1 MSALADGWLE
11 PADVYVND
19 PILAKIRLCEPD
31 QIFID
36 AKVQSISPLS
46 LEVVVDA
53 ERLTLGAINCEI
65 DVQLIVADQKL
76 ALRTT
81 VAGRS
86 ATVAGQVRL
95 VLGFNS
101 VLQVHPEVGEATSNK
116 LSAEVTTP
124 HLWDCSAE
132 FFPTA
137 LALNPARYNDYIYFK
152 VLAVSA
158 HGLRL
163 MCSHRNKMLLPGLR
177 LKLQMSLPMIGE
189 VCLDVQVEHV
199 SVHVDQ
205 RKRGFDVV
213 VKVLSL
219 ESYAREM
226 IAQYLI
232 QFGRVDSLDALRAG
246 GLNPP
251 SVARGVD
258 FYFLRSKQDH
268 ADVLNLRLMAHRQF
282 GNFQNTDVRPE
293 DLDDEADESARILI
307 GKHKGR
313 AVASARFRFA
323 QKDQPL
329 IMQAHI
335 HCANELPPREQI
347 VEVSRACTDPEYRRG
362 NLFANVVHQLF
373 VSAIPAGR
381 HFVLLVS
388 LPNLLEFY
396 KSIGCKE
403 LGLTQY
409 DEFWNGEQHLM
420 LMNSVHV
427 CLGRDV
433 GPVFWNLMFRE
444 PYEYLMER
452 GAIYPSTLDR
462 LRLLV
467 YRGVGLVT
475 DFWFWL
481 FRPKILV

>member
-1 MSALADGWLE
+1 MSALAHGWLE

-19 PILAKIRLCEPD
+19 PILAKIRLCEPG
-31 QIFID
+31 QILID
-36 AKVQSISPLS
+36 AKVQRISPLG
-46 LEVVVDA
+46 LDVVVDA
-53 ERLTLGAINCEI
+53 ERLTLGVVNCEV
-65 DVQLIVADQKL
+65 DVQLVVAGQKL

-86 ATVAGQVRL
+86 ATLAGQVLL
-95 VLGFNS
+95 VLRFSS
-101 VLQVHPEVGEATSNK
+101 VLQAHSKGDNSTSGN
-116 LSAEVTTP
+116 LSTNVTAP
-124 HLWDCSAE
+124 RLWDCSAE

-158 HGLRL
+158 QGLRL
-163 MCSHRNKMLLPGLR
+163 VCSQRNKMLLPGLQ

-189 VCLDVQVEHV
+189 ACIDVRVKQV
-199 SVHVDQ
+199 SVHADE
-205 RKRGFDVV
+205 RKRAFDVV
-213 VKVLSL
+213 VKVLML

-232 QFGRVDSLDALRAG
+232 QFGRVDSLDALRAD

-268 ADVLNLRLMAHRQF
+268 ADVLNLRLTAHRQF
-282 GNFQNTDVRPE
+282 GNFRKSDVRAD
-293 DLDDEADESARILI
+293 DLDDEADDSARILI

-313 AVASARFRFA
+313 TVASARFRFI

-335 HCANELPPREQI
+335 HCEGGLPPREQI

-388 LPNLLEFY
+388 LPNLLDFY
-396 KSIGCKE
+396 RSIGCRE

-409 DEFWNGEQHLM
+409 DEFWNGEQHLL
-420 LMNSVHV
+420 LMNAVHV

-433 GPVFWNLMFRE
+433 GPVVWNLMFRE
-444 PYEYLMER
+444 PYEYLLER

-462 LRLLV
+462 LRLLA
-467 YRGVGLVT
+467 YRGIGVVT

>member
-1 MSALADGWLE
+1 MSALAHGWLE

-46 LEVVVDA
+46 LDVVVDA
-53 ERLTLGAINCEI
+53 ERLTLGAINCEV

-95 VLGFNS
+95 VLGFTS
-101 VLQVHPEVGEATSNK
+101 VLQVHSKVGEATSNK
-116 LSAEVTTP
+116 QSANVTTP

-163 MCSHRNKMLLPGLR
+163 ICSQRNKMLLPGLR

-199 SVHVDQ
+199 SVHTDQ

-219 ESYAREM
+219 DSYAREM

-232 QFGRVDSLDALRAG
+232 QFGRVDSLDALRAE

-282 GNFQNTDVRPE
+282 GNFQNADVRAE

-335 HCANELPPREQI
+335 RCANELPPREQI

-373 VSAIPAGR
+373 VSSIPAGR

-388 LPNLLEFY
+388 LPNLLDFY

-433 GPVFWNLMFRE
+433 GPVVWNLMFRE
-444 PYEYLMER
+444 PYEYLVER